1 MTGVILQPSY
11 VPWRGYFHLI
21 QRADVFVFLDDVQYT
36 QRDWRNRNILKGP
49 QGPQW
54 ITVPVV
60 TKGRRLQSIMDVE
73 IDNSTNWRREHLA
86 AIRRCYARA
95 PYFSDYIGTLE
106 TQYGREWKNLC
117 ELDIELTQL
126 IAQWLGLDTRFVRSS
141 DLDITASRTQ
151 RLVGICKRLGVTRY
165 ISGPSGRSYIDE
177 AEFEREQIELVYH
190 SYDYPEYSQSFGA
203 FLPHV
208 TAIDLLC
215 NCGDRSAEHI
225 WASDGDARERT
236 RR

>member
-54 ITVPVV
+54 LTVPVV
-60 TKGRRLQSIMDVE
+60 TKGRRLQSIKDVE
-73 IDNSTNWRREHLA
+73 IDNSTDWRRDHLSS
-86 AIRRCYARA
+86 IRRCYARA
-95 PYFSDYIGTLE
+95 PYFSDYIGALE
-106 TQYGREWKNLC
+106 AQYGRQWKHLC
-117 ELDIELTQL
+117 DLDIELTRL
-126 IAQWLGLDTRFVRSS
+126 IAGWLGLDARFVRSS
-141 DLDITASRTQ
+141 DLEITASRTT
-151 RLVGICKRLGVTRY
+151 RLVAICKRLGVTRY
-165 ISGPSGRSYIDE
+165 VSGPSGRSYIDE
-177 AEFEREQIELVYH
+177 AEFEREQIELIYH
-190 SYDYPEYSQSFGA
+190 SYNYPEYPQLFGA

-215 NCGDRSAEHI
+215 NCGDRSAGHI
-225 WASDGDARERT
+225 WGSDGDAPDRVRS
-236 RR
+236 